1 MVGPEFSIRSGELGQ
16 WILVSA
22 VGELDLATSPR
33 LRAALDDA
41 AARSS
46 RVVIDLSEVTFLDS
60 SALSVLVRSHTL
72 LTDAGGELKLVVQ
85 TPSVRKVLEVTGL
98 TDVFSVHDSLAAVG
112 P

>member
-22 VGELDLATSPR
+22 AGELDLATSPR
-33 LRAALDDA
+33 LRATLDDA
-41 AARSS
+41 TETGS
-46 RVVIDLSEVTFLDS
+46 RVLIDLSEVSFLDS

-72 LTDAGGELKLVVQ
+72 LADAGGELKLVVK
-85 TPSVRKVLEVTGL
+85 TASVRRVLEVTGL
-98 TDVFSVHDSLAAVG
+98 IDVFSVHDSLAAVG